1 MDEQKSDLIFKTLI
15 SLTNYKVQK
24 ITSKDSY
31 DDFVE
36 AFKETFFFKYLDPK
50 VLLHVKQTI

>member
-15 SLTNYKVQK
+15 SLTNYKAQK

-36 AFKETFFFKYLDPK
+36 EFKETFF
-50 VLLHVKQTI
+50 